1 MNKKKSVTFV
11 EPDVIEEL
19 DDDNDEV
26 FEMGDLKKDL
36 EYYKQSQMSSFMRL
50 NMLVNNIST
59 L

>member
-1 MNKKKSVTFV
+1 MTFV

>member
-1 MNKKKSVTFV
+1 MTFE

-36 EYYKQSQMSSFMRL
+36 EYYKQSHMSSFMRL